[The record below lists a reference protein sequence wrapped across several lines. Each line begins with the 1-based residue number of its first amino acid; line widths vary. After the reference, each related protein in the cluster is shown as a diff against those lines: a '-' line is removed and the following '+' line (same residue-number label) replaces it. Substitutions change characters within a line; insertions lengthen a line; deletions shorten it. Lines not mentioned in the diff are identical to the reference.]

1 MTNRWML
8 VGLTT
13 LVFSSVLLPCAGM
26 DLGLFIGDHCMSPYP
41 TYWTPPEELLLR
53 YAAVVGVQAE
63 QRFGSVACGL
73 RVGFLGDHAQSVWAD
88 ERINQYRVSLIG
100 LHSRVFGARRLDL
113 LTEVLWTQA
122 GIALAC
128 DYYKVTSWGE
138 KLQVTGVLTQSMTAG
153 LRARS
158 GSRLTAGVDVDLNLA
173 REGLSHYF
181 YDDTGPS
188 PYWFYR
194 LGTMEPSV
202 VLGAS
207 LSL

>member
-1 MTNRWML
+1 
-8 VGLTT
+8 
-13 LVFSSVLLPCAGM
+13 
-26 DLGLFIGDHCMSPYP
+26 
-41 TYWTPPEELLLR
+41 
-53 YAAVVGVQAE
+53 
-63 QRFGSVACGL
+63 
-73 RVGFLGDHAQSVWAD
+73 
-88 ERINQYRVSLIG
+88 
-100 LHSRVFGARRLDL
+100 
-113 LTEVLWTQA
+113 
-122 GIALAC
+122 
-128 DYYKVTSWGE
+128 
-138 KLQVTGVLTQSMTAG
+138 MTAG